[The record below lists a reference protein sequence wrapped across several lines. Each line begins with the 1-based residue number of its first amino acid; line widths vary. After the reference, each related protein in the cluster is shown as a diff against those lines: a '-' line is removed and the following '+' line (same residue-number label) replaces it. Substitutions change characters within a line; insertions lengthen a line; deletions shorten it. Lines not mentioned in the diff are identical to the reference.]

1 MKRKFLSILLTLAM
15 ALTLLPVSAMAE
27 GDSETPAGGEPT
39 PVEAP
44 AATKVAKVGETE
56 YATLAEAVKNAKT
69 GDTIV
74 MTADTDI
81 SETGLSI
88 ASDKDITLD
97 LNGHEVKAANT
108 GAGNIKVYGKLTLK
122 DNTDTSANGEGQG
135 KITTVTKTYIYNQAD
150 QPIIYAVN
158 GDFVMQSGL
167 IDTATGITDNST
179 DGQFGVGV
187 QNETANASVTIEGG
201 KIKAGWYA
209 VSGNG
214 NMINHDGNITVNGG
228 ILEST
233 ADYAIYN
240 PQKGT
245 TTINGGV
252 IYGLSGGIAINRG
265 TLVVNDGM
273 ITSKGIGNTGSWGD
287 GTGGLN
293 NAAIHAN
300 ANYGDVT
307 VSVKGGKVIADAML
321 LLLIRALHT
330 LLR

>member
-167 IDTATGITDNST
+167 IDTATGITNNST

-293 NAAIHAN
+293 YAAIQAN

-307 VSVKGGKVIADAML
+307 VSVKGGKVIAEGQCCYY
-321 LLLIRALHT
+321 
-330 LLR
+330 